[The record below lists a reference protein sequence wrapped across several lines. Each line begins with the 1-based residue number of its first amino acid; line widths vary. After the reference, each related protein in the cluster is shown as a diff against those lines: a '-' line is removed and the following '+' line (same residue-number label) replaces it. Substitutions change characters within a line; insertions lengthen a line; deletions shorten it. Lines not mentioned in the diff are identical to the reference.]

1 MNDSDDAHCGVY
13 GSAQGDVINGNDDND
28 NIRGWDG
35 DDTISGGMGSDYLSG
50 GLGADTFVFFA
61 EDVGTGSDT
70 LWDFSL
76 AEGDR
81 LDLRDM
87 LKASPIENAE
97 EWAIHDYEGFGGIR
111 ISEYE
116 GFERVSQLAAFIAEH
131 GEIGAALL
139 DYYSGDLDEALDD
152 RHLGAYASLA
162 DYVLDVTEETTAI
175 PQSLRYYIDWQAM
188 ARDAELSGELFTI
201 QTAHDAVH
209 VSAGC

>member
-1 MNDSDDAHCGVY
+1 MRNNQTPAEHPRIYVACLAAYNNGYLHGTWIDA
-13 GSAQGDVINGNDDND
+13 AQDAWAIYDAV
-28 NIRGWDG
+28 
-35 DDTISGGMGSDYLSG
+35 
-50 GLGADTFVFFA
+50 
-61 EDVGTGSDT
+61 
-70 LWDFSL
+70 
-76 AEGDR
+76 
-81 LDLRDM
+81 RDM